1 MFFMSDSH
9 SITRGKNGNASPS
22 GTTVLLKV
30 DTLLSLEKCIKAI
43 YYSNYPLTMYYQL
56 PFAKFYC
63 FIANKQILRE
73 HLQRKVH
80 QKNYKVVSLNS
91 KPKQKTKKTKLEK
104 LRSKLRNTTI
114 VNIHSQEIQLRESI
128 KLNTYMPKFR

>member
-1 MFFMSDSH
+1 
-9 SITRGKNGNASPS
+9 
-22 GTTVLLKV
+22 
-30 DTLLSLEKCIKAI
+30 
-43 YYSNYPLTMYYQL
+43 MYYQL
-56 PFAKFYC
+56 PFGKFYC
-63 FIANKQILRE
+63 FIVNKQILRE